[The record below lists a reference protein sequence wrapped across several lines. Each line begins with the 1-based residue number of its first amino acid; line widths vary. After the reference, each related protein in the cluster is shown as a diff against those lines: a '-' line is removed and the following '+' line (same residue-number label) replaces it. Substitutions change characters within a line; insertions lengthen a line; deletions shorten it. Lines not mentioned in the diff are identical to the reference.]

1 MLIQPPFCY
10 NEREIYR
17 GMNDMEEWLNKRV
30 KMKEGPK
37 KRGIVEYID
46 DQYIVVYF
54 TFPRKERVIF
64 PSKEAFL
71 HKIAFIDEA

>member
-1 MLIQPPFCY
+1 M
-10 NEREIYR
+10 
-17 GMNDMEEWLNKRV
+17 DEWLNKRV

-37 KRGIVEYID
+37 KHGVVEYID

-64 PSKEAFL
+64 SSKEGFL
-71 HKIAFIDEA
+71 HKVELLPEP

>member
-1 MLIQPPFCY
+1 M
-10 NEREIYR
+10 
-17 GMNDMEEWLNKRV
+17 DEWLNKRV

-54 TFPRKERVIF
+54 TIPRKERVIY

-71 HKIAFIDEA
+71 NKVEFIEES